1 MPLLSKSLVLLDPNN
16 KMYLITSKT
25 SFNDLKWLVKL
36 DILASICSNWMQ
48 SKLNGIWANLVN
60 NFEDHAQRV
69 SNNGGLRVLALI
81 IGNPHDHVRRV
92 NQRLLVQRGS
102 NLTGDL
108 EIDLVWDG
116 LVGQVILAGDG
127 EAEIAWGD
135 NPVVMLDDD
144 VIGVAAGSFPPD
156 AAVNVIVAESD
167 GEFEL
172 AVYVFHARLGATLG
186 VDLSVEESGGKNVG
200 NHVAGVALDAHVV
213 AGGQLVGRGFLNGQ
227 IGFFNLEWEW

>member
-1 MPLLSKSLVLLDPNN
+1 
-16 KMYLITSKT
+16 MYLITSKT

-108 EIDLVWDG
+108 EIDLV
-116 LVGQVILAGDG
+116 
-127 EAEIAWGD
+127 
-135 NPVVMLDDD
+135 
-144 VIGVAAGSFPPD
+144 
-156 AAVNVIVAESD
+156 
-167 GEFEL
+167 
-172 AVYVFHARLGATLG
+172 
-186 VDLSVEESGGKNVG
+186 
-200 NHVAGVALDAHVV
+200 
-213 AGGQLVGRGFLNGQ
+213 
-227 IGFFNLEWEW
+227 

>member
-1 MPLLSKSLVLLDPNN
+1 
-16 KMYLITSKT
+16 
-25 SFNDLKWLVKL
+25 
-36 DILASICSNWMQ
+36 
-48 SKLNGIWANLVN
+48 
-60 NFEDHAQRV
+60 
-69 SNNGGLRVLALI
+69 
-81 IGNPHDHVRRV
+81 
-92 NQRLLVQRGS
+92 
-102 NLTGDL
+102 
-108 EIDLVWDG
+108 
-116 LVGQVILAGDG
+116 
-127 EAEIAWGD
+127 
-135 NPVVMLDDD
+135 MLDDD

-172 AVYVFHARLGATLG
+172 AVDVFHARLGATLG